1 MVFFEIRFN
10 DRILPL
16 LINRITKGDSDDGIK
31 ETIEQ
36 FIGKVNATSSFS
48 VSLDDSRNPAVQVL

>member
-10 DRILPL
+10 DRILLL

-36 FIGKVNATSSFS
+36 FIGKVNATSSCF